1 MRIDITPG
9 RGRISVGPP
18 GGPTETIPASVT
30 VTITDTFPYDVEA
43 RLEWSPTVGK
53 LAVRKVC
60 CTGAC
65 PAETTSRPPASPAWH
80 YADTIQAA
88 LETEYL
94 GGTSWPGLLDKHNEH
109 DPLAVDALIYLLA
122 VAFQSP
128 KPTATVALARGLSP
142 ASGPKRVLAARKA
155 GLLPETEPG
164 KPADVTDGR
173 VSIWDPEIGKYS
185 VVDACAVDGKVTL
198 APRRPIGDQRV
209 PSFERIASAIAWFRD
224 RDEHVAAQ
232 VRLITQQP
240 GRDGSA
246 QPLQTD
252 SVVMAHDERGHII
265 DTNLG
270 ALCGQQ
276 S

>member
-30 VTITDTFPYDVEA
+30 VAITDTS
-43 RLEWSPTVGK
+43 RTTSKRGSNGRPTVGK

-60 CTGAC
+60 CTAVPGG
-65 PAETTSRPPASPAWH
+65 EDVSPAGI
-80 YADTIQAA
+80 ARIALRDTIQAA
-88 LETEYL
+88 LEAEYL
-94 GGTSWPGLLDKHNEH
+94 GGTGWPGLLDKHRDH

-164 KPADVTDGR
+164 K
-173 VSIWDPEIGKYS
+173 
-185 VVDACAVDGKVTL
+185 
-198 APRRPIGDQRV
+198 
-209 PSFERIASAIAWFRD
+209 
-224 RDEHVAAQ
+224 AAG
-232 VRLITQQP
+232 V
-240 GRDGSA
+240 
-246 QPLQTD
+246 
-252 SVVMAHDERGHII
+252 
-265 DTNLG
+265 
-270 ALCGQQ
+270 
-276 S
+276 